1 MFIWSDLFL
10 YVFVPIVCDIIYD
23 YSEGGRLKGFIYL
36 KKDTTFWQ
44 VKVPFCNLSIYPILF
59 NVHYCDMDSSAA
71 VMSL

>member
-1 MFIWSDLFL
+1 MSSSIQLFL
-10 YVFVPIVCDIIYD
+10 TSMF
-23 YSEGGRLKGFIYL
+23 FIYL
-36 KKDTTFWQ
+36 KNNTTFWQ